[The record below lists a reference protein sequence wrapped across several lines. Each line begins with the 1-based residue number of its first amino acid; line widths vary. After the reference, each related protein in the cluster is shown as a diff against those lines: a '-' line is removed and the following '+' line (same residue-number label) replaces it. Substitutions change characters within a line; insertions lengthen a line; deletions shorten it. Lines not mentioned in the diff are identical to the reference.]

1 MVKSPRLLNVD
12 IVSLFPTMFLGPLQ
26 ESILKRA
33 QRHGLLTITL
43 HQIRDYAFDRHQMT
57 DDAPYGGGDG
67 MVMKPEPIF
76 RAVRAILG
84 PRSPQEAFHVD
95 RGEVTPVILMTPQGQ
110 RFDQAMARTLA
121 QHPRLLFICGHY
133 EGVDER
139 VRQHL
144 VTHEIS
150 IGDYVLTGGELA
162 AMVVLDAIARMIPGV
177 LGSSEAAAQDSYSV
191 APDSGVALLEGPHY
205 TRPVDFEGVKVPEVL
220 LSGHHARIR
229 RWRRESALRRTWE
242 RRPDLLAQA
251 PLTDEDRAFI
261 DKLDKQSNNPN
272 E

>member
-1 MVKSPRLLNVD
+1 
-12 IVSLFPTMFLGPLQ
+12 MFLGPLQ

-33 QRHGLLTITL
+33 QQRGLLTIVL
-43 HQIRDYAFDRHQMT
+43 HQIRDYAFDRHLMT

-76 RAVRAILG
+76 RAVRSLI
-84 PRSPQEAFHVD
+84 PSTVKERDV
-95 RGEVTPVILMTPQGQ
+95 PVILMTPQGQ
-110 RFDQAMARTLA
+110 RFDQAAAQALA

-133 EGVDER
+133 EGIDER

-144 VTHEIS
+144 VTHEFS

-162 AMVVLDAIARMIPGV
+162 AMVIVDAVARMIPGV
-177 LGSSEAAAQDSYSV
+177 LGASEAAAHDSY
-191 APDSGVALLEGPHY
+191 ASGLLEGPHY
-205 TRPVDFEGVKVPEVL
+205 TRPADFEGMAVPDVL

-229 RWRRESALRRTWE
+229 RWRRECALRRTWE

-251 PLTDEDRAFI
+251 PLTDEGRAFL
-261 DKLDKQSNNPN
+261 DKLTGAD
-272 E
+272 

>member
-1 MVKSPRLLNVD
+1 MKSPSGQRCRVLRAD
-12 IVSLFPTMFLGPLQ
+12 ILSLFPAMFLGPLQ

-33 QRHGLLTITL
+33 QQRGLLTIVL

-76 RAVRAILG
+76 RAVRSLLPPTG
-84 PRSPQEAFHVD
+84 GDKGKSGV
-95 RGEVTPVILMTPQGQ
+95 PVILMTPQGQ
-110 RFDQAMARTLA
+110 QFDQATAKELA
-121 QHPRLLFICGHY
+121 QQPRLLFICGHY

-177 LGSSEAAAQDSYSV
+177 LGASGAAAQDSYST
-191 APDSGVALLEGPHY
+191 ALAAASDSGTALLEGPHY
-205 TRPVDFEGVKVPEVL
+205 TRPANFEGWEVPDVL

-229 RWRRESALRRTWE
+229 RWRHESALRRTWE

-251 PLTDEDRAFI
+251 TLTDEERAFI
-261 DKLDKQSNNPN
+261 DKLDN